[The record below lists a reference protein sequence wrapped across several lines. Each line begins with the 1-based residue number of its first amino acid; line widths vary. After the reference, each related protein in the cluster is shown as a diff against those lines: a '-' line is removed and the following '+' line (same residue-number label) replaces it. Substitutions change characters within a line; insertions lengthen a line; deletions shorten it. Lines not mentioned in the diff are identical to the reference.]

1 MLAPSLLLKSLMS
14 NMEDTKIDYN
24 WGAGKGCP
32 EGQGH
37 IED

>member
-14 NMEDTKIDYN
+14 NTEDTKIDYN
-24 WGAGKGCP
+24 RGAGEGCP

-37 IED
+37 TED